1 MNDVA
6 LADEDTNSII
16 ADNNHCE
23 DVAYG
28 WCWWGREEVEAIF
41 IFSLNPE
48 AQLFL

>member
-6 LADEDTNSII
+6 LANGGTNSII
-16 ADNNHCE
+16 ADDDHCE
-23 DVAYG
+23 DVACGLY
-28 WCWWGREEVEAIF
+28 WWGREGLKAIF

>member
-1 MNDVA
+1 MA
-6 LADEDTNSII
+6 LANGDNNSII
-16 ADNNHCE
+16 ADNDHCE

-28 WCWWGREEVEAIF
+28 LCWWGREGVEAIF